1 VVCHG
6 DNNADKLLFAANL
19 TRLERSKWGVGSR
32 CKKSVQG
39 LTSLLRSV
47 FRHNLPYSSR
57 SPSSD
62 SSSYSLIKRFRLST
76 LPHSLCVLSLLLL
89 LLFQLLLSLPARG
102 ADIALIIDD
111 IGNKPEDI
119 DAFSLP
125 SEITFAILPH
135 TPYSTSFSQLAE
147 QQQRE
152 VMLHIPMESLSGK
165 ALGPGALTAAM
176 LPDDIKAH
184 LEAAHESVPNAIAIN
199 NHMGSKLTQL
209 TLPMKATME
218 YLHDKGLYFVDSRTT
233 RYSRAERIATQ
244 LGVPNLHR
252 HVFLDHLP
260 EPRHIAMQF
269 KRLRG
274 IANKHGKAVGIAHP
288 YPQTLAY
295 LKANLPQLRKQGF
308 RLVTLSEVMQ
318 GDAGQLA
325 MQAYRAKNQSGAI
338 TRPRIIKKPVLK
350 SNASP
355 KQ

>member
-1 VVCHG
+1 M
-6 DNNADKLLFAANL
+6 
-19 TRLERSKWGVGSR
+19 
-32 CKKSVQG
+32 QG
-39 LTSLLRSV
+39 GTPFLRSA
-47 FRHNLPYSSR
+47 FRYNIPYPSINLS
-57 SPSSD
+57 
-62 SSSYSLIKRFRLST
+62 RLSG
-76 LPHSLCVLSLLLL
+76 LLWSGCFCAVSIWLLLL
-89 LLFQLLLSLPARG
+89 SQLLVAQPAQA

-119 DAFSLP
+119 DAFTLP

-176 LPDDIKAH
+176 LPNDIKAH
-184 LEAAHESVPNAIAIN
+184 LEAAHKSVPNAIAIN

-233 RYSRAERIATQ
+233 RYSRAEQIATQ

-260 EPRHIAMQF
+260 EPRHIAVQF

-274 IANKHGKAVGIAHP
+274 IANKYGQAVGIAHP
-288 YPQTLAY
+288 YPQTLRY
-295 LKANLPQLRKQGF
+295 LKANLPQLTKQGI

-318 GDAGQLA
+318 GDEGQLA
-325 MQAYRAKNQSGAI
+325 MQAYRAKTQPGAI
-338 TRPRIIKKPVLK
+338 DKPRTIKKPVVKRK
-350 SNASP
+350 SLHKP
-355 KQ
+355 